1 VSDLLLHDNLI
12 TFGAQPAVEHFMCC
26 QCGGVTWMPHNAN
39 TLEMIVHF
47 LEVLVTKISDNVST
61 SLETLNLIPII
72 IQVSEMNAK
81 KRGEIHE

>member
-1 VSDLLLHDNLI
+1 
-12 TFGAQPAVEHFMCC
+12 MCC
-26 QCGGVTWMPHNAN
+26 QCSGVTWMPHNAN

>member
-1 VSDLLLHDNLI
+1 
-12 TFGAQPAVEHFMCC
+12 
-26 QCGGVTWMPHNAN
+26 MPHNAN
-39 TLEMIVHF
+39 TLEMFVHF

-81 KRGEIHE
+81 KTRRNS